1 MMDDRSKRR
10 QFREMMRSERLIVAP
25 GAHNGMAAKLIE
37 RAGFPAVYMTGSGV
51 ANTLLGVPDVGLLTQ
66 TEMTFMAS
74 CIARAVEIPVIADA
88 DTGYGNAVNVM
99 RTIRGF
105 EASGVAG
112 VHMEDQVAPKRCGH
126 IVGKELISAEEMV
139 GKIKAAVDARS
150 DPGFVLIARTDAR
163 GPIGLDEAIRRAN
176 LYAEAGADMVFP
188 DALLSEAEFA
198 QFSAAVAAPKM
209 MNMGGYSKTRTTP
222 KMPLETVEKI
232 GFNLVIFPLAVV
244 RAGVRA
250 ELDFLQGFKS
260 RGTAFE
266 VDYIEGLK
274 GHPTESWYEF
284 TGIADIKA
292 LETKYL
298 PKEAVAAKYTGRGHM
313 PGGSVVVDKAAGDR
327 PD

>member
-1 MMDDRSKRR
+1 
-10 QFREMMRSERLIVAP
+10 
-25 GAHNGMAAKLIE
+25 MAAKLIE

-66 TEMTFMAS
+66 SEMTFMAS
-74 CIARAVEIPVIADA
+74 CISRAVDIPVIADA

-99 RTIRGF
+99 RTIREF
-105 EASGVAG
+105 EASGAAG
-112 VHMEDQVAPKRCGH
+112 MHLEDQIAPKRCGH

-139 GKIKAAVDARS
+139 GKIKAAVDART
-150 DPGFVLIARTDAR
+150 DPDFILIARTDAR
-163 GPIGLDEAIRRAN
+163 GPVGLDEAIRRAN

-188 DALLSEAEFA
+188 DALLSEDEFA
-198 QFSAAVAAPKM
+198 KFAAGVRCPKM

-222 KMPLETVEKI
+222 KMALETVQKI

-250 ELDFLQGFKS
+250 EMDFLQGFKE

-266 VDYIEGLK
+266 IDYIEGLK

-298 PKEAVAAKYTGRGHM
+298 PKDAVTAKYTGRGHM
-313 PGGSVVVDKAAGDR
+313 PGGSVIVDQAGAGR
-327 PD
+327 RT